1 MKDKLVNAARGKVA
15 ANDKEK
21 QLKLE
26 RKKLPPPIPIKV
38 ANILDLSNFD
48 IYSEE
53 QENAAPVNDTS
64 GWDSCF

>member
-1 MKDKLVNAARGKVA
+1 VRALRNHPWFAEIDW
-15 ANDKEK
+15 
-21 QLKLE
+21 LKLE
-26 RKKLPPPIPIKV
+26 RKKLPIKV